1 MKAFFEYF
9 FPTFSLLEQSD
20 LYAEKAEDIDWATN
34 SFISFINFQKDGVI
48 RKEIA
53 KSSISNYYKSA
64 KLFCIMNDINLNWPK
79 ITKGLPRGNQSA
91 EDRIPTF
98 EEIKKLVDIRPAT
111 EPNYVA
117 DGQNISMFANESFDR
132 WYCDPPYSEENAL
145 RMYDSKAIK
154 TKVFKKRC

>member
-53 KSSISNYYKSA
+53 KSSISNYYKS
-64 KLFCIMNDINLNWPK
+64 
-79 ITKGLPRGNQSA
+79 
-91 EDRIPTF
+91 
-98 EEIKKLVDIRPAT
+98 
-111 EPNYVA
+111 
-117 DGQNISMFANESFDR
+117 
-132 WYCDPPYSEENAL
+132 
-145 RMYDSKAIK
+145 
-154 TKVFKKRC
+154 